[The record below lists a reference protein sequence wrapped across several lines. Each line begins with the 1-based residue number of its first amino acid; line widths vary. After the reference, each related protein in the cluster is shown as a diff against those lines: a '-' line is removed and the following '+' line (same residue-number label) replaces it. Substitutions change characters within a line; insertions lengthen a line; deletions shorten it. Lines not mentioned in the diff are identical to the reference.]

1 VRRVATGRGDAGL
14 KVADGGGALLQV
26 TVLDPYFDR
35 PEVKEER

>member
-1 VRRVATGRGDAGL
+1 VRRVATGRGDAEL

-35 PEVKEER
+35 PK

>member
-1 VRRVATGRGDAGL
+1 VRRVATGRAIAEL

-35 PEVKEER
+35 PK